1 MQKEMNKGDM
11 MVSKS
16 VLGFIAELTN
26 IGVFNQFKFLKL
38 LTDLVNHAETS
49 QKESVDFYLDLAV
62 YGLVI
67 ALEKLMKIVRLE
79 CKNMITNISEIL
91 QKRSDVILM
100 R

>member
-49 QKESVDFYLDLAV
+49 
-62 YGLVI
+62 
-67 ALEKLMKIVRLE
+67 
-79 CKNMITNISEIL
+79 
-91 QKRSDVILM
+91 
-100 R
+100 